1 MSQPFSD
8 GAFESVEA
16 DAASAASRD
25 QRLPVAGDQRESLAA
40 ALVATVRE
48 PFAVLGRDLRI
59 VAANRPFRAI
69 FQARFTNEA
78 DFAFDD
84 SNIAQWD
91 LPTLEILRGVLA
103 QDSVIEGRQV
113 DLDVP
118 GVGRRRMR
126 LNARG
131 TRGEG
136 GGEALLLVGLEDMT
150 GTRELEELRAARQ
163 EEQDML
169 LKEVHHRVANSLQ
182 IIASLLLLKARA
194 VQSMETR
201 QHLHDVHHR
210 LVSLATV
217 QRQLS
222 VSRPGSDIELGPY
235 LKTLCE
241 GLASSMVADRQ
252 TVTIS
257 TSSAGGTIKSED
269 AVSFGLIV
277 TELVINSLKHGFPD
291 GSNGHIEVDFVRNK
305 SDWRLSVSDDG
316 VGRPSGPDVR
326 VRSGL
331 GTSIVEALARNLGA
345 RVEIG
350 RPDRGAT
357 TSVIHPA

>member
-1 MSQPFSD
+1 MSQLLSD
-8 GAFESVEA
+8 CTFESAEG

-25 QRLPVAGDQRESLAA
+25 QFPPIAVDQRESLAA

-48 PFAVLGRDLRI
+48 PFAVLSRDLHI

-69 FQARFTNEA
+69 FQAGFTNEA
-78 DFAFDD
+78 DFAFGD
-84 SNIAQWD
+84 SHIAQWD
-91 LPTLEILRGVLA
+91 LPTLAILRGVLA
-103 QDSVIEGRQV
+103 QESVIEGQQI

-118 GVGRRRMR
+118 GVGRRHMR

-131 TRGEG
+131 ARGEAG
-136 GGEALLLVGLEDMT
+136 GDTLLLVGLEDMT
-150 GTRELEELRAARQ
+150 AAREFEDVQAARQ
-163 EEQDML
+163 EEQEML

-194 VQSMETR
+194 VQSTEIR

-210 LVSLATV
+210 LISLATV

-222 VSRPGSDIELGPY
+222 VSRPGGDVELGPY
-235 LKTLCE
+235 LKALCE
-241 GLASSMVADRQ
+241 GLAASMVADDQ
-252 TVTIS
+252 KVMIA

-277 TELVINSLKHGFPD
+277 TELVINSLKHGFPN
-291 GSNGHIEVDFVRNK
+291 GSNGHIEVDFVRDGA
-305 SDWRLSVSDDG
+305 DWRLSVSDDG
-316 VGRPSGPDVR
+316 IGRPSGPAIR
-326 VRSGL
+326 VQPGL

-345 RVEIG
+345 KVEIG
-350 RPDRGAT
+350 LPDQGAT
-357 TSVIHPA
+357 TGIVHAA